1 MRRPLD
7 PRDIPDELRR
17 RLGLLDAV
25 VIGLGSMIGAGI
37 FAALAPAAYAAG
49 SGLLLGLAVAAV
61 VAYCNA
67 ISSARL
73 AARYPASGGTYVYGR
88 MRLGDFWGYLAGWG
102 FVVGKTASC
111 AAMALTV
118 GFYVW
123 PAQAHAVAVAVVVAL
138 TAVNYAGI
146 QKSAWLTRSIV
157 AVVLVVLTAV
167 VVAAYGSGAADP
179 ARLDIGV
186 DAHVWG
192 MLQAAGLLF
201 FAFAGYARIATLGE
215 EVRDPARTIPRA
227 IPLALGIT
235 LAVYA
240 MVAVAVIAVLG
251 PQRLA
256 RAAAPLS
263 EAMRVA
269 GVNWLIPVVQIGAA
283 VAALGS
289 LLALIL
295 GVSTDGII
303 RAGRTAL
310 DVSAIT
316 GESVPVEVGPGDEV
330 FAGSINGLGVLQ
342 VGVTATAANN
352 SLARIVHIVE
362 AEQVRK
368 GASQRLADCIAR
380 PLVPSIMIAAAL
392 IAGTGSVLGN
402 PLVWIERALVVLVA
416 AAPCALAIAVPVTVV
431 ASIGAASR
439 LGVLIKGGA
448 ALETLGTIRAVALDK
463 TGTLTANRPVVIDVA
478 TTNGATREEVLAVAA
493 ALEARSEHPLAVAV
507 LAATQATTAAS
518 DVQAVPGAGLIGR
531 LDGRVVRLGRPGW
544 LDAAELADHVACM
557 QQAGATAVLVER
569 DQQLLGA
576 IAVRD
581 ELRPEAAEV
590 VAGLR
595 TGGYQVTMLT
605 GDNHATAAALAAQAG
620 IEQVHAEL
628 RPEDKAHLVAQLR
641 ARQPTAMVGDGVNDA
656 PALAAADLG
665 IAMGAMGTDVA
676 IETADVALMGQ
687 DLRHLPQALDHARRS
702 RQIMVQ
708 NVGLSLSIIT
718 VLMPLALFGIL
729 GLAAVVLVHEFT
741 EVIVIANGVRAGR
754 IKPLAGPPKTPDRTI
769 PG

>member
-235 LAVYA
+235 LAATRAAPPSPRRGA
-240 MVAVAVIAVLG
+240 MPRRRRSRPPIPRWASRRCP
-251 PQRLA
+251 PQPA
-256 RAAAPLS
+256 RAAGAP
-263 EAMRVA
+263 
-269 GVNWLIPVVQIGAA
+269 
-283 VAALGS
+283 VAAPRVLRRQGHE
-289 LLALIL
+289 
-295 GVSTDGII
+295 
-303 RAGRTAL
+303 R
-310 DVSAIT
+310 
-316 GESVPVEVGPGDEV
+316 GEP
-330 FAGSINGLGVLQ
+330 
-342 VGVTATAANN
+342 
-352 SLARIVHIVE
+352 
-362 AEQVRK
+362 
-368 GASQRLADCIAR
+368 
-380 PLVPSIMIAAAL
+380 
-392 IAGTGSVLGN
+392 
-402 PLVWIERALVVLVA
+402 
-416 AAPCALAIAVPVTVV
+416 
-431 ASIGAASR
+431 
-439 LGVLIKGGA
+439 
-448 ALETLGTIRAVALDK
+448 
-463 TGTLTANRPVVIDVA
+463 
-478 TTNGATREEVLAVAA
+478 
-493 ALEARSEHPLAVAV
+493 
-507 LAATQATTAAS
+507 
-518 DVQAVPGAGLIGR
+518 
-531 LDGRVVRLGRPGW
+531 
-544 LDAAELADHVACM
+544 
-557 QQAGATAVLVER
+557 
-569 DQQLLGA
+569 
-576 IAVRD
+576 
-581 ELRPEAAEV
+581 
-590 VAGLR
+590 
-595 TGGYQVTMLT
+595 
-605 GDNHATAAALAAQAG
+605 
-620 IEQVHAEL
+620 
-628 RPEDKAHLVAQLR
+628 
-641 ARQPTAMVGDGVNDA
+641 
-656 PALAAADLG
+656 
-665 IAMGAMGTDVA
+665 
-676 IETADVALMGQ
+676 
-687 DLRHLPQALDHARRS
+687 
-702 RQIMVQ
+702 
-708 NVGLSLSIIT
+708 GLS
-718 VLMPLALFGIL
+718 
-729 GLAAVVLVHEFT
+729 
-741 EVIVIANGVRAGR
+741 
-754 IKPLAGPPKTPDRTI
+754 
-769 PG
+769 